1 MSVIK
6 INQKKSFKSVND
18 WRDPLYL
25 NDLLTIE
32 EKSIHKKAKDFCK
45 NFLMPSVIENNDKS
59 FFDKKIY
66 PALGANGFLGNTI
79 KGYGSSNVS
88 SVSYGLVARELEAVD
103 SSYRS
108 AISVQSSL
116 VIHPIFTFGSE
127 EQKKKYIPE
136 LVKGNIVGCFG
147 LTESISGSD
156 PSSMETNFEEV
167 SDGFIINGSKNWI
180 TNAPIAD
187 VFLIWAFDKEKKVHG
202 FLIDKNT
209 KGLTTE
215 KIKKSSIKIAQA
227 GKIFLNNVKVTKN
240 SILPNTNGWKAV
252 YSCINKARYGIAWGA
267 IGAAET
273 CWHIAKKYAEN
284 RIINKKPLASK
295 QLVQKKLADMMTEIS
310 LGFGGCILAGRIM
323 DQNKDLKIA
332 ISLLKRNN
340 CKKALN
346 IVRDARDI
354 LAGNGILD
362 ENHIIRHLVNLE
374 TVSTYDGTED
384 THALILGKL
393 QTGLDAF

>member
-1 MSVIK
+1 MSVIQIKKK
-6 INQKKSFKSVND
+6 ISKSIND

-25 NDLLTIE
+25 NNLLTDD
-32 EKSIHKKAKDFCK
+32 EKLIHKKAKDFCK
-45 NFLMPSVIENNDKS
+45 NNLMPSVIENNEKS
-59 FFDKKIY
+59 IFDKNIY
-66 PALGANGFLGNTI
+66 PSLGSNGFLGNTI
-79 KGYGSSNVS
+79 KGYGSANVS
-88 SVSYGLVARELEAVD
+88 SVSYGLVARELESVD

-116 VIHPIFTFGSE
+116 VIHPIYTFGSD

-136 LVKGNIVGCFG
+136 LVKGNLIGCFG

-156 PSSMETNFEEV
+156 PSSMETSFKEV
-167 SDGFIINGSKNWI
+167 SDGYIINGSKNWI

-187 VFLIWAFDKEKKVHG
+187 VLLIWAYDKEKKVHA
-202 FLIDKNT
+202 FLVDKDT
-209 KGLTTE
+209 KGLSTE

-227 GKIFLNNVKVTKN
+227 GKIFLNNVKVSKN

-267 IGAAET
+267 MGAAET
-273 CWHIAKKYAEN
+273 CWLIAKEYAQN
-284 RIINKKPLASK
+284 RMINKKPLASK

-310 LGFGGCILAGRIM
+310 LGFSGCILAGRSM
-323 DQNKDLKIA
+323 DENKDLKIA
-332 ISLLKRNN
+332 ISMLKRNN

-374 TVSTYDGTED
+374 TVNTYDGTED

>member
-1 MSVIK
+1 MSVIRIK
-6 INQKKSFKSVND
+6 HKKEAKSIND
-18 WRDPLYL
+18 WKDPLYL
-25 NDLLTIE
+25 NNLLTDQ
-32 EKSIHKKAKDFCK
+32 EKLIHKKAKDFCEE
-45 NFLMPSVIENNDKS
+45 NLMPSVIENNEKC

-66 PALGANGFLGNTI
+66 PSLGANGFLGNTI
-79 KGYGSSNVS
+79 KGYGSANVS
-88 SVSYGLVARELEAVD
+88 SVAYGLVARELEAVD

-116 VIHPIFTFGSE
+116 VIHPIYNFGSE
-127 EQKKKYIPE
+127 EQKEKYIPE
-136 LVKGNIVGCFG
+136 MIKGNLIGCFG

-167 SDGFIINGSKNWI
+167 SDGYVINGSKNWI

-187 VFLIWAFDKEKKVHG
+187 VFLIWAFDKQKNVHG
-202 FLIDKNT
+202 FLVDKNT

-227 GKIFLNNVKVTKN
+227 GKIFLKDVKVSK
-240 SILPNTNGWKAV
+240 SAILPNTNGWKSV

-267 IGAAET
+267 MGAAEN
-273 CWHIAKKYAEN
+273 CWLIAKEYAQN
-284 RIINKKPLASK
+284 RIVNKKPLASK

-310 LGFGGCILAGRIM
+310 LGYSGCILAGRSM
-323 DQNKDLKIA
+323 DENKDLKIA

-346 IVRDARDI
+346 ITRDARDI

-374 TVSTYDGTED
+374 TVNTYDGTED

>member
-1 MSVIK
+1 MSVIQ
-6 INQKKSFKSVND
+6 INQKKTPKSIND

-25 NDLLTIE
+25 NNILTDE
-32 EKSIHKKAKDFCK
+32 EKSIHKKAKDFCQ
-45 NFLMPSVIENNDKS
+45 NTLMPSVVENNEKS
-59 FFDKKIY
+59 IFDKKIY
-66 PALGANGFLGNTI
+66 PSLGSNGFLGNTI
-79 KGYGSSNVS
+79 KGYGSANVS

-116 VIHPIFTFGSE
+116 VIHPIYTFGSD
-127 EQKKKYIPE
+127 EQKEKYIPE
-136 LVKGNIVGCFG
+136 LIKGNLIGCFG
-147 LTESISGSD
+147 LTESVSGSD
-156 PSSMETNFEEV
+156 PSSMETSFEEV

-187 VFLIWAFDKEKKVHG
+187 VYLIWAYSKDKTVHC

-209 KGLTTE
+209 KGLTSE

-227 GKIFLNNVKVTKN
+227 GKIFLKNVKVTKN
-240 SILPNTNGWKAV
+240 SILPKTNGWKAV

-267 IGAAET
+267 MGAAET
-273 CWHIAKKYAEN
+273 CWLIAKEYAQN
-284 RIINKKPLASK
+284 RIVNKKPIASK

-310 LGFGGCILAGRIM
+310 LGFSGCILAGRSM
-323 DQNKDLKIA
+323 DENKDLKIA
-332 ISLLKRNN
+332 ISMLKRNN

-374 TVSTYDGTED
+374 TVNTYDGTED
-384 THALILGKL
+384 THAFILGKL

>member
-1 MSVIK
+1 MSVRLVKNKEEIK
-6 INQKKSFKSVND
+6 KIND

-25 NDLLTIE
+25 NNLLTDK
-32 EKSIHKKAKDFCK
+32 EKLIHKKAKDFCQSR
-45 NFLMPSVIENNDKS
+45 LLPSVIEDNNKS
-59 FFDKKIY
+59 YFDKKIY
-66 PALGANGFLGNTI
+66 SDLGSNGFLGNTI
-79 KGYGSSNVS
+79 KGYGSQNVS
-88 SVSYGLVARELEAVD
+88 SVAYGLVAKELESVD

-116 VIHPIFTFGSE
+116 VIHPIYNFGSE
-127 EQKKKYIPE
+127 EQKEKYIPE
-136 LVKGNIVGCFG
+136 LIKGNLIGCFG
-147 LTESISGSD
+147 LTESVSGSD

-167 SDGFIINGSKNWI
+167 SDGYIINGSKNWI

-187 VFLIWAFDKEKKVHG
+187 VFLIWAFSKEKKVHG
-202 FLIDKNT
+202 FIIDRNT

-215 KIKKSSIKIAQA
+215 KINKSSIKIAQA
-227 GKIFLNNVKVTKN
+227 GKIFLKNVKVSKS
-240 SILPNTNGWKAV
+240 SILPNTTGWKSI

-267 IGAAET
+267 MGAAET
-273 CWHIAKKYAEN
+273 CWLIAKDYAEK
-284 RIINKKPLASK
+284 RIVNKKPLASK
-295 QLVQKKLADMMTEIS
+295 QLVQKKLADMMTEVS
-310 LGFGGCILAGRIM
+310 LGFGGCILAGRSM
-323 DQNKDLKIA
+323 DEEKDLKIA

-340 CKKALN
+340 CRKALD

-362 ENHIIRHLVNLE
+362 EYHIIRHLVNLE
-374 TVSTYDGTED
+374 TVNTYDGTED

>member
-1 MSVIK
+1 MSVKLID
-6 INQKKSFKSVND
+6 KSNVSQSVND
-18 WRDPLYL
+18 WKDPLYL
-25 NDLLTIE
+25 NELLT
-32 EKSIHKKAKDFCK
+32 EKEKTVHKKAKNFCETR
-45 NFLMPSVIENNDKS
+45 LMPTVIKDNQES
-59 FFDKKIY
+59 FFDRNIY
-66 PALGANGFLGNTI
+66 NDLGSNGFLGNTI
-79 KGYGSSNVS
+79 QGYGSSNVS
-88 SVSYGLVARELEAVD
+88 SVAYGLVAKELEAVD

-116 VIHPIFTFGSE
+116 VIYPIYTFGSE
-127 EQKKKYIPE
+127 EQKKRFLPD
-136 LVKGNIVGCFG
+136 LVKGNLVGCFG

-156 PSSMETNFEEV
+156 PSSMETQFEEV
-167 SDGFIINGSKNWI
+167 SDGYILNGAKNWI
-180 TNAPIAD
+180 TNAPFAD
-187 VFLIWAFDKEKKVHG
+187 IFLIWAFDKEKKVHG
-202 FLIDKNT
+202 FIVEKNA

-215 KIKKSSIKIAQA
+215 KIEKSSIKIAQA
-227 GKIFLNNVKVTKN
+227 GKIYLKNVKIPKKN
-240 SILPNTNGWKAV
+240 ILPNTTGWKSV

-267 IGAAET
+267 MGAAEK
-273 CWHIAKKYAEN
+273 CWHIAKEYSEK
-284 RIINKKPLASK
+284 RIVNKKPLASK

-310 LGFGGCILAGRIM
+310 LGFSGCILAGRSM
-323 DQNKDLKIA
+323 DENKDLKIA

-362 ENHIIRHLVNLE
+362 EYHVIRHLVNLE
-374 TVSTYDGTED
+374 TVNTYDGTED